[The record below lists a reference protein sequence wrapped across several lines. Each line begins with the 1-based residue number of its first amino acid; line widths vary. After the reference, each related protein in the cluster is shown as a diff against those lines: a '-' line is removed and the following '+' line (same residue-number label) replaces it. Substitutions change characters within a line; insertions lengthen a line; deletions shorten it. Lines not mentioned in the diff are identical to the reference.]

1 MSSSIVIPEQG
12 SLFPSGHA
20 ALSAQDA
27 RSRLERAIV
36 EAELRLDDEDVY
48 GLSEFVALVDSV
60 RRAVTPAFWRQ
71 LIGDVIAPHPLRPR
85 LHEEPLTRRA
95 FEKPRGYAGDAAM
108 IDLIYRRGADVSG
121 LTPLGS
127 RLHEWAVNHSA
138 FRSVQE
144 RRDLLADLID
154 QIASERTLPR
164 ILSLAC
170 GHLREA
176 QQSDAVR
183 DRAVREIVAVDQD
196 RASLAVVE
204 REQAAHN
211 VTPVHASV
219 RRFLVD
225 PTIYGTFDLAY
236 AAGLYDYLEEPVAI
250 SLTRAMFES
259 LVPGGMLLVANFA
272 PEVREIGYMEC
283 IMDWNLIY
291 RGEANMTRLAL
302 GIPSDAVESMRI
314 SRDSCGNVVYLSI
327 RKR

>member
-1 MSSSIVIPEQG
+1 M
-12 SLFPSGHA
+12 
-20 ALSAQDA
+20 
-27 RSRLERAIV
+27 
-36 EAELRLDDEDVY
+36 RLDDEDIY
-48 GLSEFVALVDSV
+48 GLSEFVTSVDCV
-60 RRAVTPAFWRQ
+60 RRAVAPTCWRE
-71 LIGDVIAPHPLRPR
+71 LIGDVIAPHPVRPR

-108 IDLIYRRGADVSG
+108 IDLIYRRAADVSG
-121 LTPLGS
+121 LTPLGA

-144 RRDLLADLID
+144 RRDLLATLID
-154 QIASERTLPR
+154 RIASERTLPR

-183 DRAVREIVAVDQD
+183 ARAVGEIVAVDQD
-196 RASLAVVE
+196 RESVAVVE

-225 PTIYGTFDLAY
+225 PTIYGTFDFAY
-236 AAGLYDYLEEPVAI
+236 AAGLYDYLEEPIAI
-250 SLTRAMFES
+250 SLTRAMFEALLPS
-259 LVPGGMLLVANFA
+259 GELLVANFA
-272 PEVREIGYMEC
+272 PELREIGYMEA

-291 RGEANMTRLAL
+291 RAESEMTRLAL
-302 GIPSDAVESMRI
+302 GIPSDAVQSMRV
-314 SRDSCGNVVYLSI
+314 SRDSCGNVLYLSI
-327 RKR
+327 RKG